1 MNTWEVVECG
11 HGEDS
16 DDDRKVGEKIA
27 HPRREVARE
36 PWHFE
41 YIMPRWLCH
50 A

>member
-11 HGEDS
+11 HGEDP
-16 DDDRKVGEKIA
+16 DDDRKVGEKVA

-36 PWHFE
+36 PFE
-41 YIMPRWLCH
+41 NIMPRWLGH